1 MTLVNSISS
10 FGGICIVFIVGN
22 KVLKRFWLAY
32 EIESQTNGIELSL
45 AETSRFFIFEE
56 NDLWNTSLSKTNEAS
71 NIWDALDREK
81 GGHGET
87 IQETTSGI
95 QILVVSFWLA
105 VTSGKRHERIV
116 KVNVPALAMG

>member
-1 MTLVNSISS
+1 M
-10 FGGICIVFIVGN
+10 
-22 KVLKRFWLAY
+22 
-32 EIESQTNGIELSL
+32 
-45 AETSRFFIFEE
+45 
-56 NDLWNTSLSKTNEAS
+56 SKTNEAS

-116 KVNVPALAMG
+116 KVNVPASAMG